1 MSLWC
6 DLVAHG
12 IVNMHVNYLAA
23 FAVFAVFAVFANI
36 YKDLGL

>member
-12 IVNMHVNYLAA
+12 IVNMYVNYLAA
-23 FAVFAVFAVFANI
+23 FAVFANI
-36 YKDLGL
+36 YKDLDL